1 MAEMSLKERL
11 VAVRDHLLEG
21 LVEREEAVRLGL
33 LATVAGEHL
42 LLIGPP
48 GTAKSLLSRRL
59 HGALAG
65 ATYFE
70 RLLTRFSVPEE
81 LFGPL
86 SIRGLEEDRY
96 VRQTRGYLPEAT
108 VAFLDEI
115 FKANS
120 AILNALL
127 TLLNERAFDDDGER
141 RDVPL
146 VSVVGASNELP
157 EGEELDALY
166 DRFLL
171 RLYVGPVSE
180 EGVDALL
187 DLPAGATGE
196 VPDALQL
203 QPQHLEALRQQ
214 ARQVELSSDLRDLLK
229 DLRRFLAEQ
238 GIGFSDRRMRKVVE
252 LLRVAAFTDGRDQA
266 GVWDAWLLQHCA
278 WEEPAQRA
286 TVSDWWAGRVG
297 TLRATSPAR
306 LIEVC
311 AAWEQ
316 RLEEARQEQ
325 AQQTDAQG
333 RPLYLRPDGELSPDR
348 SLAQPRSDR
357 MGRPL
362 YLAPPMDSYQEPR
375 ARRVRPDGSGYTE
388 DELDGLDLYDPAF
401 GGGQFFRAWPGR
413 SEYLADPKNRQME
426 EHELEP
432 AMGPRQYPRSHIDG
446 WTAQIDEVSEE
457 VRSYLE
463 GLSERLQSLDVV
475 RSHVWVPAHVATKA
489 EETLH
494 QSRDKARGLLER
506 LAALREGFGAL
517 PVEG

>member
-1 MAEMSLKERL
+1 MADISLKDRL
-11 VAVRDHLLEG
+11 VAVRDHLLDG
-21 LVEREEAVRLGL
+21 LVERDEAVRLGL

-48 GTAKSLLSRRL
+48 GTAKSLLARRL
-59 HGALAG
+59 HGALAD

-86 SIRGLEEDRY
+86 SIKGLEQDRY
-96 VRQTRGYLPEAT
+96 VRQTRGYLPDAS

-141 RDVPL
+141 RTVPL

-187 DLPAGATGE
+187 DLSSGADGA
-196 VPDALQL
+196 VPETLKL
-203 QPQHLEALRQQ
+203 READLRVLRTKAQS
-214 ARQVELSSDLRDLLK
+214 VELSQDLRDLLK
-229 DLRRFLAEQ
+229 DLRRFLSEQ
-238 GIGFSDRRMRKVVE
+238 GIAFSDRRMRKVVG
-252 LLRVAAFTDGRDQA
+252 LLRIAAHTDGRDQA

-278 WEEPAQRA
+278 WEEPAQRE
-286 TVSDWWAGRVG
+286 TVSAWWAGRVG

-306 LIEVC
+306 LLEVC
-311 AAWEQ
+311 SAWEQ
-316 RLEEARQEQ
+316 RLDEAQQEQ
-325 AQQTDAQG
+325 AQRTDDQG
-333 RPLYLRPDGELSPDR
+333 RPLFQRPDGELSPDKTF
-348 SLAQPRSDR
+348 AQPRSDR

-362 YLAPPMDSYQEPR
+362 YLAPPLDSYQEPR
-375 ARRVRPDGSGYTE
+375 ARRIRPDGSGYTE

-413 SEYLADPKNRQME
+413 SEYLADPANRQME
-426 EHELEP
+426 QHELEP
-432 AMGPRQYPRSHIDG
+432 AMGPRRYPQSHIGG
-446 WTAQIDEVSEE
+446 WIAQIDEVSDE
-457 VRSYLE
+457 VRAYLE
-463 GLSERLQSLDVV
+463 GLAERLQSLDVV
-475 RSHVWVPAHVATKA
+475 RSHVWVPAHVAVKA

-494 QSRDKARGLLER
+494 ESRSKAEGLLER
-506 LAALREGFGAL
+506 LATLREGFGAL